1 MKNRHTIL
9 VVDDDPKV
17 LELIEAM
24 LIPAGYYVVTLGD
37 STKMI
42 DIVQQMEPDLIL
54 LDIMMPIE
62 DGYSILNKLKK
73 GTDRSNI
80 PIVMV
85 SAVADDGHKV
95 IASIDGASAYITKP
109 IDRRILLETIAH
121 FFPDSGTIWAGQGVT
136 WEENGRLRER
146 NRMVGGTGLEPV
158 TSSV

>member
-1 MKNRHTIL
+1 MKNRQTIL

-42 DIVQQMEPDLIL
+42 DTVREVQPDLIL
-54 LDIMMPIE
+54 LDIMMPFE

-73 GTDRSNI
+73 GADRSNI

-95 IASIDGASAYITKP
+95 IASIDGASAYVTKP
-109 IDRRILLETIAH
+109 IDRKVLLETIAH
-121 FFPDSGTIWAGQGVT
+121 FLPDAES
-136 WEENGRLRER
+136 
-146 NRMVGGTGLEPV
+146 
-158 TSSV
+158 